1 MGVPQ
6 QARTLIIM
14 CSLML
19 FSLDHVSTDERAAL
33 SNLLTR
39 GLEPAAGG
47 RGSRSPSGWW
57 LWHHMPLKL
66 CINFFLAL
74 GDGAHR
80 MTASPVFNRSAIC
93 HDHAGCAHDSSEAFS
108 AQPLW
113 AKVRCAVAIVNL
125 KSNEHVPKFPT
136 EVDVYRQPKKYVC
149 VPFCFIML

>member
-6 QARTLIIM
+6 QARTLIIT

-33 SNLLTR
+33 SNLLSR
-39 GLEPAAGG
+39 GLETAAGG
-47 RGSRSPSGWW
+47 RWSRLPSGR
-57 LWHHMPLKL
+57 LGGVAFTSHAVKTVHKL
-66 CINFFLAL
+66 FFLAL

-108 AQPLW
+108 AQPL
-113 AKVRCAVAIVNL
+113 
-125 KSNEHVPKFPT
+125 
-136 EVDVYRQPKKYVC
+136 
-149 VPFCFIML
+149 